1 MICNVK
7 DITDTMK
14 KITAIASA
22 DKTVPGVL
30 IEVSDTEMGL
40 SYSNGRKAIIE
51 KFGYIKEE
59 GDRVGRFAVSYEL
72 LSGVISNCQSSGN
85 IIVNELSLKVED
97 TTIKIV
103 AEQKACM
110 NDVEVGSEEEAD
122 LQTFARKEFILPWK
136 AIDADMKTALLGR
149 MNYDNIF
156 SGAGSESPTVWNIGE
171 LKEIIN
177 KVTSEKGRT
186 AYIKTKDS
194 YAFVANTAYV
204 TVVPFSNTNMH
215 AIVLESGAMKM
226 ISDIISTL
234 HDGLQEVN
242 VYTVEGK
249 FLNLFSA
256 DGSMGL
262 WFEMSQPNQL
272 QMTNLARYEQ
282 SQYNTYQLMFRR
294 EFLADAIKSAL
305 NTGKAEKTTLEFA
318 DSTSREEGIE
328 LQIKSGTVGSSSCD
342 KYTVQVESVIDRT
355 NSIKQA
361 KITIAIKI
369 MNDMISMLKSDF
381 IALDI
386 KSENGTTIRLAEID
400 ASQYY
405 DMNVSKNAELGVNG
419 FALLDE
425 PTELEIRKDCLG
437 VTQYVAAS

>member
-1 MICNVK
+1 MICRVK

-22 DKTVPGVL
+22 DKTVAGVL
-30 IEVSDTEMGL
+30 IEVEESEMGL

-51 KFGYIKEE
+51 KFDYTKED

-72 LSGVISNCQSSGN
+72 LSSVINNCQSSGN
-85 IIVNELSLKVED
+85 IIVNELSISIDD
-97 TTIKIV
+97 TTVKIT

-122 LQTFARKEFILPWK
+122 LQTFAKKEFSMPWK
-136 AIDADMKTALLGR
+136 AIGTDMKTSLLGR

-156 SGAGSESPTVWNIGE
+156 NGAGSETPTVWNIGE
-171 LKEIIN
+171 LKEIIT

-194 YAFVANTAYV
+194 YAFVANTAHV
-204 TVVPFSNTNMH
+204 TVVPFENTNLH
-215 AIVLESGAMKM
+215 AIVLETSAMKM

-234 HDGLQEVN
+234 HEGLQEVN

-256 DGSMGL
+256 DGRMGL
-262 WFEMSQPNQL
+262 WLEMSQPNQL
-272 QMTNLARYEQ
+272 QITNLARYEQ

-305 NTGKAEKTTLEFA
+305 NTGKAEKTTLEFIE
-318 DSTSREEGIE
+318 STSRQDGLE
-328 LQIKSGTVGSSSCD
+328 LQIKSGNVGSSSCD

-369 MNDMISMLKSDF
+369 LNDMITMLKSDF
-381 IALDI
+381 VALDI
-386 KSENGTTIRLAEID
+386 KSENGVIIRLAEID
-400 ASQYY
+400 AGEYY
-405 DMNVSKNAELGVNG
+405 DANVLKNAELGVNG
-419 FALLDE
+419 FALLSE
-425 PTELEIRKDCLG
+425 PDELEIRKQCLG

>member
-30 IEVSDTEMGL
+30 IEVGETEMGL

-51 KFGYIKEE
+51 KFGYTKEE
-59 GDRVGRFAVSYEL
+59 GDRIGRFAVSYEL

-318 DSTSREEGIE
+318 DSTSRAEGIE

>member
-30 IEVSDTEMGL
+30 IEVGDTEMGL